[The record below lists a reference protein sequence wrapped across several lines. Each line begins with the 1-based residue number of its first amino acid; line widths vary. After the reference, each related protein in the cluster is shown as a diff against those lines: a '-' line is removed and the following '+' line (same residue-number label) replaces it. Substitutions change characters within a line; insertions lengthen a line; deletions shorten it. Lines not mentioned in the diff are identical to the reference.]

1 MTRNRARSR
10 CLDSGTGDCNVLH
23 VQYQSHL
30 TPAPRVS
37 AMVARSDTARVKR
50 ARIAFT
56 GFTSNIEYCAGLRR
70 PGGLPRKIPG
80 FASPPHDGFAL
91 DGGPSRSEH
100 RFMPNLAGHRSRR
113 EYAGSTSRPAL
124 WGQCTDAP
132 PPVDLSDRLAR
143 RFAGRLALHGLRRS

>member
-1 MTRNRARSR
+1 MTRKRAGSR
-10 CLDSGTGDCNVLH
+10 CFDSGTGGCNVVH
-23 VQYQSHL
+23 VQLHQSHL

-56 GFTSNIEYCAGLRR
+56 GYTSNIEHCAGLRR

-91 DGGPSRSEH
+91 DGRPSRS
-100 RFMPNLAGHRSRR
+100 
-113 EYAGSTSRPAL
+113 EYAGSTS
-124 WGQCTDAP
+124 
-132 PPVDLSDRLAR
+132 
-143 RFAGRLALHGLRRS
+143 